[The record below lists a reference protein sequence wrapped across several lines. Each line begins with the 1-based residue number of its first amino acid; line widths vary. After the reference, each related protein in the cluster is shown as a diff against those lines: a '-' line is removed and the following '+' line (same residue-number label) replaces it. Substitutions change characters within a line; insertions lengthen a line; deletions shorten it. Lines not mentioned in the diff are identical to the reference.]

1 MTRKEQLDFYIAH
14 SRRLY
19 NISLRI
25 VRDSGLAEEIMQ
37 DTILKFLTGKIRILG
52 EVQSAAWLNKTCI
65 RSSIDALRRK
75 IRERAFLSEAKAEAK
90 EEEAK
95 TEAEEEIDT
104 TGGEADLT
112 DVKISE
118 VMAAMSR
125 LDEPYRLI
133 LNLILVEGLDYH
145 EVSVLTGLKEG
156 TIRTRYSRGRSMLLE
171 LLGKKKKNG

>member
-1 MTRKEQLDFYIAH
+1 MTRKEQLDFYNAH

-52 EVQSAAWLNKTCI
+52 DVQSAAWLNKTCI

-90 EEEAK
+90 EEEA
-95 TEAEEEIDT
+95 
-104 TGGEADLT
+104 